1 VQCGFYLPIFSV
13 TFLNPATTKLF
24 KKIVSMHLPH
34 FPETTFIRFKA
45 LIALTVADICLV
57 HDKWLTFTVLLVIA
71 IALEFLYRSLHEVL
85 LHNHEI
91 EKATEKIAQRKAH
104 QKAMEEAGVHH

>member
-1 VQCGFYLPIFSV
+1 
-13 TFLNPATTKLF
+13 
-24 KKIVSMHLPH
+24 
-34 FPETTFIRFKA
+34 
-45 LIALTVADICLV
+45 
-57 HDKWLTFTVLLVIA
+57 
-71 IALEFLYRSLHEVL
+71 LHEVL